1 MKDYS
6 ASEKIIVDVLKTLIE
21 DKGYDY
27 IYDYPYDT
35 YQYLCRNTNIET
47 ELSSIILY
55 TLVSKIGKRAKK
67 RSSIKANIT
76 KTMFLNAEMSEVVLN
91 IFSSLYGEKNL
102 SEIANGEY
110 KGLEEFCSN
119 EWNFTIESNTT
130 WEPRYGANKDYSI
143 EFDFTVKVCDKQIVE
158 KEFKEK
164 LQKNPFLTAKDIL
177 DFYVNSLEEK
187 LDHDFWD
194 YCQSDDYYEP
204 YVDEYYSERGQNLE
218 KMLDRFGLEIVS
230 VDWYYDESDYYL

>member
-110 KGLEEFCSN
+110 KGLE
-119 EWNFTIESNTT
+119 
-130 WEPRYGANKDYSI
+130 
-143 EFDFTVKVCDKQIVE
+143 
-158 KEFKEK
+158 
-164 LQKNPFLTAKDIL
+164 
-177 DFYVNSLEEK
+177 
-187 LDHDFWD
+187 
-194 YCQSDDYYEP
+194 
-204 YVDEYYSERGQNLE
+204 
-218 KMLDRFGLEIVS
+218 
-230 VDWYYDESDYYL
+230 